1 MRGIAIALASVA
13 FAVSTIPCAAQDA
26 PYRLRD
32 DDALESHVDKAID
45 VVNAVLQDP
54 GHVLFRYKAAS
65 KTPVASDIPVYIVE
79 SRDAQ
84 GTIIRVPENCRCV
97 VIGSN
102 EFNKNFARIA
112 GEGPLIADHQ
122 SEMLTFLL
130 LHELGHI
137 TQGDYGQFL
146 PNYQSP
152 ALNLDANET
161 KRREDAADLF
171 AAEVLR
177 EQVVQFYDPEFD
189 DYVME
194 AVWSTAFLQALSFVI
209 SSRAAIDCF
218 GCRPLGLPTIFWDHG
233 RSHPNFE
240 YRLLRINH
248 MISPTELTQE
258 MLAEFERHRQD
269 TTPKILYEQK

>member
-1 MRGIAIALASVA
+1 MRRIATLGLVA
-13 FAVSTIPCAAQDA
+13 FVASAMACAAQDA

-32 DDALESHVDKAID
+32 DDALEAQVDKAIE
-45 VVNAVLQDP
+45 VVNAVLKDP
-54 GHVLFRYKAAS
+54 GHVLFRFKLPDDEARTDSA
-65 KTPVASDIPVYIVE
+65 IPVYIVE

-84 GTIIRVPENCRCV
+84 DTIIRVPENCRCIV
-97 VIGSN
+97 VGAN

-112 GEGPLIADHQ
+112 VEGSLIADHEA
-122 SEMLTFLL
+122 EMLTFLL

-146 PNYQSP
+146 PNHQSP

-161 KRREDAADLF
+161 KRREDAADEY
-171 AAEVLR
+171 AAAALR
-177 EQVVQFYDPEFD
+177 EQVAQFYDPEFD
-189 DYVME
+189 DYVMD
-194 AVWSTAFLQALSFVI
+194 AVWSTTFLQALSFVI
-209 SSRAAIDCF
+209 GSRASIDCF

-248 MISPTELTQE
+248 MISPTEINQDL
-258 MLAEFERHRQD
+258 LDAFEIGRKNAM
-269 TTPKILYEQK
+269 PIILYEKK